1 MLRTADLVGDVGRV
15 MKSEHEIW
23 KSAKHVVEQHGEQAG
38 AFAEARAQAL
48 LNKGDDDGWMTWTR
62 IGAAILEMQEKQRRG

>member
-1 MLRTADLVGDVGRV
+1 

-23 KSAKHVVEQHGEQAG
+23 KSAKHVVEQHGDQAT

-48 LNKGDDDGWMTWTR
+48 LDKGDDEGWVLWMR
-62 IGAAILEMQEKQRRG
+62 IAAAILEIQNRATDR

>member
-1 MLRTADLVGDVGRV
+1 

-23 KSAKHVVEQHGEQAG
+23 KSAKHVVEQHGEQAT

-48 LNKGDDDGWMTWTR
+48 LAKGDDDGWMTWTR
-62 IGAAILEMQEKQRRG
+62 IGAAILELQGRSERDPPT